1 MRLLSY
7 AAVTVMVVATTSHQ
21 PNGGIKGLP
30 PIKEDARG
38 ATSISMLQS
47 MRHYA
52 RKWTKWGAFSRTRSA
67 YRGAGTPLH
76 QSHGREYSC
85 TIYVSQCTC
94 HLLPTHPHAH
104 RLCQRLHTTYVDHTS
119 CLSTHCTIETP
130 SPANPFPSHTLSLLC
145 IRKRRTADQP
155 RPWVPL
161 GRWNDWGVRVNPE
174 RKASPGHHH
183 FTIPR
188 KPEVWPTLPLHK
200 GWKGVQRAGALH
212 KRGQTRG
219 AVS

>member
-1 MRLLSY
+1 MPTSLTLFTLQQKFHSHTYIHTYKWIGSINALHMRLLSY

-21 PNGGIKGLP
+21 PNGSIKGLP

-47 MRHYA
+47 TRHYA

-94 HLLPTHPHAH
+94 HLLPTHPSP
-104 RLCQRLHTTYVDHTS
+104 HTQTMPEAPHYVRRSHI
-119 CLSTHCTIETP
+119 LSVY
-130 SPANPFPSHTLSLLC
+130 TLYNW
-145 IRKRRTADQP
+145 D
-155 RPWVPL
+155 PL
-161 GRWNDWGVRVNPE
+161 
-174 RKASPGHHH
+174 
-183 FTIPR
+183 
-188 KPEVWPTLPLHK
+188 
-200 GWKGVQRAGALH
+200 
-212 KRGQTRG
+212 TR
-219 AVS
+219 